1 VSLIEDQSRLVE
13 RLATSIGKENVISA
27 KNPRERRTFI
37 EIKADSLRD
46 AVTYLKEKE
55 DFEHIST
62 ITGLDTGQDL
72 ELIYHLT
79 KRDLILNLKLR
90 VPYER
95 PIVKSISDILNGAI
109 LYERE
114 IHDLI
119 GVIPEGHPNLKP
131 LVLPEHWPEGVHP
144 LLKKWDLES
153 IKKKINGE
161 E

>member
-1 VSLIEDQSRLVE
+1 MSLIENQSKLVE
-13 RLATSIGKENVISA
+13 RLASSIGKENVISA

-37 EIKADSLRD
+37 EINADSLRD

-95 PIVKSISDILNGAI
+95 PVVKSISDILNGAI

-114 IHDLI
+114 VHDLI

-131 LVLPEHWPEGVHP
+131 RGPPRALAGGRLSPA
-144 LLKKWDLES
+144 
-153 IKKKINGE
+153 E
-161 E
+161 EVGP

>member
-1 VSLIEDQSRLVE
+1 ME
-13 RLATSIGKENVISA
+13 RLKSSIGKDNVIDS
-27 KNPRERRTFI
+27 KIPRERRTFV

-46 AVTYLKEKE
+46 AVTHLKEKE
-55 DFEHIST
+55 GFEHIST
-62 ITGLDTGQDL
+62 ITGLDTRQDL

-79 KRDLILNLKLR
+79 KRDSILNLKVR
-90 VPYER
+90 VPYEK

-109 LYERE
+109 LYEQE
-114 IHDLI
+114 IHDLV
-119 GVIPEGHPNLKP
+119 GVVSEGHPNLKP
-131 LVLPEHWPEGVHP
+131 LVLPENWPEGVHP